1 MMTTGQ
7 GSTPSLRMS
16 SSKTKLKTWIAYR
29 IRGAR
34 SEKHDGVICAETQR
48 AALMEAYKV
57 FNATAEYQRRRVYVR
72 EVQEWGTK
80 T

>member
-1 MMTTGQ
+1 MA
-7 GSTPSLRMS
+7 

-34 SEKHDGVICAETQR
+34 SEKHDGVICAETQQ

-57 FNATAEYQRRRVYVR
+57 SNATAEDQRRRVYVR

>member
-1 MMTTGQ
+1 M
-7 GSTPSLRMS
+7 RMS

-29 IRGAR
+29 IKGAR
-34 SEKHDGVICAETQR
+34 SEKHDGVICAETQQ

-72 EVQEWGTK
+72 EVQEWGTN